1 MPTDN
6 HSVVLC
12 IVNLEITKLM
22 KHILIISLF
31 IILFGQVLVAQQAD
45 CPKNPD
51 PLYDRNEVQKKFAEN
66 LTKSMGIEGQGY
78 QIKNNQPLGFA
89 IFDLTN
95 PSNKSFGVKCVDFID
110 GHIYHF
116 SPIYFDQA
124 ESSIAVLESGKI
136 KFFEKINC
144 GDIDKKLKEVID
156 YVKQISD
163 KYDITEQ
170 IIQRVANYRRY
181 GGWRDRYHSYRG
193 CKVSIELPK
202 DKESSYS
209 RYTVFNQMISVL
221 YKNIQNELDDFAIWP
236 VENERAIGFYVQDLV
251 DLDNKQ
257 TNLLEF
263 VHFTEGHVYLFGW
276 IDAPYSITH
285 FAVLKDGKIHLFEA
299 IDCKIKEDGIDKLI
313 DFIKENFK
321 KENTINRLVD
331 RVKNYKSY
339 RASIEF
345 EGKTDPICR

>member
-1 MPTDN
+1 
-6 HSVVLC
+6 
-12 IVNLEITKLM
+12 
-22 KHILIISLF
+22 
-31 IILFGQVLVAQQAD
+31 
-45 CPKNPD
+45 
-51 PLYDRNEVQKKFAEN
+51 
-66 LTKSMGIEGQGY
+66 
-78 QIKNNQPLGFA
+78 
-89 IFDLTN
+89 
-95 PSNKSFGVKCVDFID
+95 VDFID

-116 SPIYFDQA
+116 SPDFFDQA

-163 KYDITEQ
+163 KYNITEQ
-170 IIQRVANYRRY
+170 TIQRVANYRRY
-181 GGWRDRYHSYRG
+181 GGWRDKYEAYRG

-209 RYTVFNQMISVL
+209 RYSVFKEMTSVL
-221 YKNIQNELDDFAIWP
+221 FKNIQSELDNFAIFP
-236 VENERAIGFYVQDLV
+236 IENERAIGFYVQDLV
-251 DLDNKQ
+251 DLENKQ

-263 VHFTEGHVYLFGW
+263 VHFKEGHVYQFGW

-285 FAVLKDGKIHLFEA
+285 FAVLKDGEIHLFEA
-299 IDCKIKEDGIDKLI
+299 IDCKTKVDGIDKLI

-321 KENTINRLVD
+321 EETTKKRLVE

-339 RASIEF
+339 RATIEF
-345 EGKTDPICR
+345 EGKAEPICR